1 MTGYFKVS
9 MEAAKRLAGEKDGDQ
24 LLMAWLVLC
33 HYAYG
38 PQRELTAAGA
48 KSIRA
53 SLGVSHHRSKI
64 LMTRMLTLC
73 DPATGEASLLVPTGQ
88 KKINAEERRI
98 LAWPGDDIYLP
109 ALLLESDGE
118 GSNLLQRLHQLRIP
132 AKRRADALLVLLHA
146 YAVVDVGNWFAC
158 PPDRFVHHLFQHEGY
173 YEPAGLDVGCAG
185 TEGQHTFWLV
195 ADLGEAGRC
204 GTGAWMEDLFQTSA
218 AVAAARF
225 EQAFSVLNTLQVLV
239 PVIVVEDGTERYLLW
254 VCSPAMRQRLTDGHG
269 IVTDLARL
277 FQNEAARLGYD
288 SSGSVIQYAVEDC
301 AGAGSGLYF
310 CLGTSPVVRK
320 LYLPRLL
327 APTPD
332 NQDGLQDM
340 RDVTQRIMDSL
351 YMDIF

>member
-1 MTGYFKVS
+1 MAGYFKVS
-9 MEAAKRLAGEKDGDQ
+9 MDAAKRLAGEKDGDQ

-38 PQRELTAAGA
+38 PERDLTAAGA

-53 SLGVSHHRSKI
+53 SLGISSHRSRI
-64 LMTRMLTLC
+64 LMARLLTLC
-73 DPATGEASLLVPTGQ
+73 DPATGEASLLAPTGG

-98 LAWPGDDIYLP
+98 LPWPGDYSYLP
-109 ALLLESDGE
+109 ALLLQPDGE
-118 GSNLLQRLHQLRIP
+118 GGNLLQRLHCMRIP
-132 AKRRADALLVLLHA
+132 ARRRVDALLVLLHV

-158 PPDRFVHHLFQHEGY
+158 PPDRFVHHLFQHEGF

-185 TEGQHTFWLV
+185 MEGQHTFWLV
-195 ADLGEAGRC
+195 ADTGETGGC
-204 GTGAWMEDLFQTSA
+204 GVGAWVEDLFQATA
-218 AVAAARF
+218 AVARF
-225 EQAFSVLNTLQVLV
+225 EQAFSVLNALQVMV
-239 PVIVVEDGTERYLLW
+239 PVIVVEDGPERYLLW
-254 VCSPAMRQRLTDGHG
+254 ICSPAMRQRLSEGHG

-288 SSGSVIQYAVEDC
+288 ACGSVIQYAVEDC
-301 AGAGSGLYF
+301 NGTGSGLYF

-327 APTPD
+327 APTPR
-332 NQDGLQDM
+332 NQDGLQDV

-351 YMDIF
+351 YMDVF